1 MKPLTS
7 IITPSEIFANFVR
20 DMLKIETARPRPIP
34 MDVLERRLWDAASF
48 DSYIVGQNS
57 NPLLDELGLA
67 NENALEYD
75 AVIRTAKQ
83 EYAKAMK
90 GK

>member
-48 DSYIVGQNS
+48 DSYIVGRNS

-75 AVIRTAKQ
+75 AIIREAKQ
-83 EYAKAMK
+83 EFARAIAA
-90 GK
+90 G